1 MQSICEMSKEEFR
14 SRGVPPPGRGSPWQR
29 NAAAP
34 ASGFWRQAGTIRPHG
49 HYLLRERHFRA
60 LAGSQ
65 PDVLTAAEGRCVRVD
80 NQTGNPEK
88 TFHLIGRPAGG
99 DAREERP
106 ALPPVERRPAMAR
119 LAVVSNRVSVPTSDG
134 AKRAGGL
141 EVALR
146 PALQHNGGIWMGWS
160 GKIGAQ
166 DKLKTRS
173 IKDKNVEYIVTD
185 LTRDEYEEYYNGFAN
200 RVLWP
205 ILHYRLDL
213 AEFARRDLS
222 GYFRVND
229 HFANELEKVITGDDL
244 VWVHDY
250 HLIPIA
256 DALRRRG
263 HSNRIGFF
271 LHVPFPPP
279 EIITSL
285 PNHEQFIPLL
295 MQYDVVG
302 FQTENDAGNF
312 IRYLMSE
319 CNQEREMRVF
329 HVTGRHTTIS
339 IRGQQT
345 LIGHFPVGIEPR
357 AFQRLAR
364 HKARSPMV
372 REMMTS
378 LGGRALVIGVD
389 RLDYSKGLV
398 QRFDAFDHFLAN
410 HQEWTG
416 KVVYLQITPKGRSE
430 IPEYADLEETLSSAA
445 GRINGRYGEVSWT
458 PLRYVNRVYS
468 RSALAG
474 LYRAARVG
482 LVTPLRDGMNLVAK
496 EYVAAQDPDDPGVLI
511 LSRFAGSAIEFRRAL
526 LVNPYDPESVAS
538 AIVQA
543 LTMPLEERRERHQAL
558 LAAVLAYDVDRWQRE
573 FLAALRGDNDVTAFP
588 RSGAR
593 NRKPEITYAE
603 PAQAHRRIG

>member
-1 MQSICEMSKEEFR
+1 
-14 SRGVPPPGRGSPWQR
+14 V
-29 NAAAP
+29 
-34 ASGFWRQAGTIRPHG
+34 
-49 HYLLRERHFRA
+49 
-60 LAGSQ
+60 
-65 PDVLTAAEGRCVRVD
+65 
-80 NQTGNPEK
+80 
-88 TFHLIGRPAGG
+88 PAG
-99 DAREERP
+99 
-106 ALPPVERRPAMAR
+106 
-119 LAVVSNRVSVPTSDG
+119 DG

-146 PALQHNGGIWMGWS
+146 PALQRNGGIWLGWS
-160 GKIGAQ
+160 GKTGAQ

-173 IKDKNVEYIVTD
+173 IKVKNVEYIVTD
-185 LTRDEYEEYYNGFAN
+185 LTKHEYQEYYNGFAN

-229 HFANELEKVITGDDL
+229 HFATQLEKVIADDDL

-285 PNHEQFIPLL
+285 PNHEQLIPLL
-295 MQYDVVG
+295 VQYDVVG
-302 FQTENDAGNF
+302 FQTGGDADNF
-312 IRYLMSE
+312 VRYLMSE
-319 CNQEREMRVF
+319 CNQGRDMRIF
-329 HVTGRHTTIS
+329 EASGRHTTIS
-339 IRGQQT
+339 VHGRQT
-345 LIGHFPVGIEPR
+345 RIGHFPVSIEAR

-364 HKARSPMV
+364 RSARSPLVKEMV
-372 REMMTS
+372 AS
-378 LGGRALVIGVD
+378 LDGRLLVIGVD

-410 HQEWTG
+410 HQEWTDRI
-416 KVVYLQITPKGRSE
+416 VYLQITPKGRSE
-430 IPEYADLEETLSSAA
+430 IPEYADLEEALSSAA
-445 GRINGRYGEVSWT
+445 GSINGKYGEVSWT

-496 EYVAAQDPDDPGVLI
+496 EYVAAQNPDDPGVLI
-511 LSRFAGSAIEFRRAL
+511 LSRFAGAAIEFRRAL
-526 LVNPYDPESVAS
+526 LVNPYDPESVAG
-538 AIVQA
+538 AIAQA
-543 LTMPLEERRERHQAL
+543 LVMPLDERRERHRAL
-558 LAAVLAYDVDRWQRE
+558 LATILDYDVDRWQRE
-573 FLAALRGDNDVTAFP
+573 FLAALRGDDDVMAFFPPQRPGP
-588 RSGAR
+588 RGK
-593 NRKPEITYAE
+593 KPEIAYP
-603 PAQAHRRIG
+603 PAPPARHSSAR